1 MSDSEF
7 VEAAKDAVQKIVDET
22 PDESNLMIHA
32 RRELELLG
40 EEPEFV
46 EGYLKMIQNFVDMGH
61 SGGSAS
67 IFIPTLNRLLW
78 FKNLTPLTDDP
89 DEWVHHTEE
98 VWGEPGGVWQN
109 IRNGEAFSSDG
120 GKTYTLLSEGPAVK
134 DGEKPVHTSRD
145 HTQPYV
151 WEDVE
156 TVQDVVFEE
165 QTADVNVDPEDGKYG
180 KVFTERGHFED
191 NEPLF
196 IFRGRDMF
204 TPDVLACYFDLC
216 AHHGATVEHL
226 DSIKKQAEYIA
237 KWQEENGSKLPD

>member
-7 VEAAKDAVQKIVDET
+7 VEAAKNAVQKIVAET

-40 EEPEFV
+40 EEPEIV
-46 EGYLKMIQNFVDMGH
+46 DGYLKMIQIFVDMGH

-109 IRNGEAFSSDG
+109 VRNGEAFSDDG
-120 GKTYTLLSEGPAVK
+120 GKTYTLLSEEAPTSESDKPKHHSAHRLP
-134 DGEKPVHTSRD
+134 DGQLVIA
-145 HTQPYV
+145 
-151 WEDVE
+151 EDLYSTNDNVE
-156 TVQDVVFEE
+156 SSGQSKEE
-165 QTADVNVDPEDGKYG
+165 AILE
-180 KVFTERGHFED
+180 
-191 NEPLF
+191 
-196 IFRGRDMF
+196 
-204 TPDVLACYFDLC
+204 LC
-216 AHHGATVEHL
+216 NAIRFTVEYVGTRML
-226 DSIKKQAEYIA
+226 PPIAGWSWYDALRKYNPAMAKELKKSNYR
-237 KWQEENGSKLPD
+237 GTGH